1 MSRKN
6 LKDLSTRN
14 PYHIN
19 HNRYLELKY
28 FCFQYD
34 EWKRQLREITYLK
47 SIQSKEINTNYISD
61 RTSNIALKR
70 RLLLSKCEMIEQTAI
85 EVAPDFYQGLI
96 KGITQNI
103 SFEKLAARGDVLVG
117 QREYYFE
124 YRRFFH
130 VLDKKRG

>member
-1 MSRKN
+1 MGSKN
-6 LKDLSTRN
+6 LKQLSTKN
-14 PYHIN
+14 PYHIDR
-19 HNRYLELKY
+19 NRYLELKY

-34 EWKRQLREITYLK
+34 EWKRQLKEITYLK
-47 SIQSKEINTNYISD
+47 SIQSQEISTNYISD

-85 EVAPDFYQGLI
+85 EVAPDFYSGLI

-103 SFEKLAARGDVLVG
+103 SYDKLAARGDVLVG
-117 QREYYFE
+117 QREYYFA

-130 VLDKKRG
+130 ALDKKRE